1 MNLAGLNWTPQPKL
15 RIMVGDNKLKKRQ
28 KKFNDINSNLSLDLG
43 GPNIQVS
50 LVSTRWAELANVPD

>member
-50 LVSTRWAELANVPD
+50 LVSTTWAELANVPD